1 DAAAQRDAV
10 VRASAST
17 AVAASS
23 EIGGAAL
30 IPVADGHGEPRIV
43 AATGLGGLELYALD
57 GTRLGTTP
65 AGEVV
70 AIDVGRVPLGG
81 GKATVV
87 AALDASSHS
96 LRLFRFAGDR
106 LEEVGA
112 RQIAL
117 GFAAEGLCLYRHP
130 LDGALHVFVVG
141 DGGEIDQQVLY
152 ATADGRLDARQVR
165 RIGVPSPLVQCAVD
179 AAAGQVYASE
189 ETVGIWRLS
198 ADPEADIAPALVDSP
213 RGHIEEEV
221 GGLAVHDGGPG
232 SRWLIASNASAGTLN
247 LYDLER
253 DAAFVASVAVA
264 ARDGAGVD
272 EPGLLHATAAA
283 LPGYPHGV
291 LLVSDEDGPDV
302 KAIAIEALAAAIG
315 AGPGQALA
323 DVAASTL
330 PAVVALAETAPVGSY
345 GDAADDP
352 AIWA

>member
-1 DAAAQRDAV
+1 MQEKWNFSCKMVRAGDSLCPAQGSVPRLADAPKWTGETMKIRFFPAYALALAACWLAWPAARADDAAAQRDAV

-57 GTRLGTTP
+57 GTRLGATP

-117 GFAAEGLCLYRHP
+117 GFAAEGLC
-130 LDGALHVFVVG
+130 
-141 DGGEIDQQVLY
+141 
-152 ATADGRLDARQVR
+152 
-165 RIGVPSPLVQCAVD
+165 
-179 AAAGQVYASE
+179 
-189 ETVGIWRLS
+189 
-198 ADPEADIAPALVDSP
+198 
-213 RGHIEEEV
+213 
-221 GGLAVHDGGPG
+221 
-232 SRWLIASNASAGTLN
+232 
-247 LYDLER
+247 
-253 DAAFVASVAVA
+253 
-264 ARDGAGVD
+264 
-272 EPGLLHATAAA
+272 
-283 LPGYPHGV
+283 
-291 LLVSDEDGPDV
+291 
-302 KAIAIEALAAAIG
+302 
-315 AGPGQALA
+315 
-323 DVAASTL
+323 
-330 PAVVALAETAPVGSY
+330 
-345 GDAADDP
+345 
-352 AIWA
+352 